1 MHACNLVTEYF
12 NNFVFASWHRPFSL
26 PFSLISYTLSS
37 SISKGTHSVQRAT
50 ASSSADMPGTVTVQA
65 TFAVNS
71 PALGFLV
78 ILVDTRATAVSF
90 TFALRPNHTVAISGL
105 TTADGYTAV
114 VFDVENTGLPSTRA
128 AAVDVVNVTNTEPI
142 AG

>member
-1 MHACNLVTEYF
+1 
-12 NNFVFASWHRPFSL
+12 
-26 PFSLISYTLSS
+26 
-37 SISKGTHSVQRAT
+37 
-50 ASSSADMPGTVTVQA
+50 MPGTVTVQA

-78 ILVDTRATAVSF
+78 ILVDTRGTAVSF
-90 TFALRPNHTVAISGL
+90 SSTLRPNHTVAISGL
-105 TTADGYTAV
+105 TTVDSYTVV

-128 AAVDVVNVTNTEPI
+128 AAVDMVNVTSTEPI

>member
-1 MHACNLVTEYF
+1 
-12 NNFVFASWHRPFSL
+12 
-26 PFSLISYTLSS
+26 
-37 SISKGTHSVQRAT
+37 
-50 ASSSADMPGTVTVQA
+50 MPGTIIVQA

-78 ILVDTRATAVSF
+78 ILVDSRGTAVSF
-90 TFALRPNHTVAISGL
+90 TSTLRPNHTVVMSGL
-105 TTADGYTAV
+105 TTAESYTVV

-128 AAVDVVNVTNTEPI
+128 AAVDVVNVTSTKPM